1 MDVSLDVRVEKK
13 PHIVVT
19 LAVFAGL
26 IYSLACFCITLTQ
39 HDTNLASLWFPTAA
53 TIAFLFHH
61 KKRLWPLFLITA
73 QLATMAANWTFF
85 PISLFS
91 VQLALINQIQAVVCT
106 LLLSKF
112 LNHKSPIDGLHTWF
126 KFVICSVIVSPL
138 LSATLAAIVVSLHGL
153 ATFNQVF
160 GVWFMSESISVMALT
175 PVGLLYYYG
184 FLQKSLRE
192 QTMVEC
198 ITIITIALISCF
210 YAMQYLPFPFTFAVI
225 PMLWAAIRL
234 PLLQAFTSFLCV
246 IILLAIMIAYHIV
259 DIRAAYPSVNDVLL
273 YTPLLLVL
281 LPVNSVAVLMHAFR
295 SERDHIEESETRFR
309 NVIEFS
315 AIGTALVGLDGR
327 WIQVNPALCQML
339 GYPADVLTDM
349 TFQDITHRDDLETD
363 LRQLNALVDGEIN
376 SYSMEKRYLR
386 SSGES
391 IWTLL
396 SVSLIRDPQGKPL
409 YFVSQIK
416 DISEIKN
423 NERYK
428 QQLLDKLYE
437 EKERLHI
444 TLTSIGDAVIS
455 TDSYKHV
462 TFMNPVAE
470 KMTGWTQ
477 LEALGLP
484 IDNIVHLYDGVDGDT
499 VHPLRIDEV
508 SHAKRTE
515 DRLILKNRQGAH
527 FDVQSRVSELT
538 DIHRNLMGYVL
549 VFQDV
554 SESRE
559 LLRKLSYSALHDPL
573 TGLPNRVSFEQALKR
588 ALRQAVEEK
597 RTHALVFLDL
607 DRFKAVNDSAGHA
620 AGDALLQKISQSM
633 LSHTRPPDM
642 LARLGGDEFAFI
654 LLDCEIHKAKE
665 HITRIINEIND
676 YLFEWEGKLH
686 RVGASAGMTVIN
698 SGNAIAADLMNQ
710 ADIACYT
717 AKHSGRGKLMCYEP
731 KHKLH
736 INYEKGLLSGEDIDA
751 ILAEDRIHI
760 LAQGIAPPKT
770 PRAIAFYNLELMP
783 YQNNGVNILPELF
796 LESCFQSHRR
806 EHVDRWLLH
815 KVLNHTSQA
824 LKYKGVSVALPLASS
839 SLCNAQFTAQLIE
852 MLQQSALPTSRLLIR
867 VPESA
872 VNEDYAQSLPALK
885 ALSELGC
892 RLIVEDFGRN
902 LSAIERLESVNIEY
916 VMITPTLITN
926 VHCNQMDEVLVSI
939 IHGNAWRHGAQTI
952 AGPADILA
960 TLLTL
965 DSIKIDLAFGNMIQ
979 EVKPLTAVLEDG
991 YFGMN

>member
-1 MDVSLDVRVEKK
+1 MDVSLDVSVEKK
-13 PHIVVT
+13 PHVVAT

-61 KKRLWPLFLITA
+61 KKRLWPFFLITA

-126 KFVICSVIVSPL
+126 RFVICSVIVSPL

-153 ATFNQVF
+153 APFNQIF

-175 PVGLLYYYG
+175 PVGLLYYRG

-192 QTMVEC
+192 QTMVES
-198 ITIITIALISCF
+198 ITIIAIALISCF
-210 YAMQYLPFPFTFAVI
+210 YAMQYLPFPFTFAII

-234 PLLQAFTSFLCV
+234 PLLQAFSCFLCV
-246 IILLAIMIAYHIV
+246 IILLAIMMAYHVV
-259 DIRAAYPSVNDVLL
+259 DIRSAYPTVNEILV

-396 SVSLIRDPQGKPL
+396 SVSLIRDPQGEPL

-455 TDSYKHV
+455 TDSHKHV

-499 VHPLRIDEV
+499 VHPLRMDEV

-515 DRLILKNRQGAH
+515 DRLILKNLQGAH

-654 LLDCEIHKAKE
+654 LLDCETHQAKE

-731 KHKLH
+731 KNKLH

-796 LESCFQSHRR
+796 LESCFQNHRR
-806 EHVDRWLLH
+806 EHVDRWLLR

-839 SLCNAQFTAQLIE
+839 SLCNPQFTAQLVD
-852 MLQQSALPTSRLLIR
+852 MLQNSALPTSRLLIR

-872 VNEDYAQSLPALK
+872 VNEDYAQSQPALN

-916 VMITPTLITN
+916 VMIIPTLITN

-952 AGPADILA
+952 AGPADIQA